1 MNGQAADQGGGR
13 RLSGPARRSF
23 GMILASV
30 MAGALKAMNGQAA
43 DQSGGGRRPIDVDRF
58 VHALAG
64 PRQDVHQLIV
74 DTIAGAAAARQA
86 VLVVCDDAGR
96 TLTVTATR
104 GSPASL
110 LTGSVIAPGAGVIG
124 RTFATRRPQL
134 LSGASALAELR
145 SPFPVEP
152 RSPFPAD
159 LRPRSPVESGSPFPA
174 QPRFPFPA
182 EPRSSPADPEPPSSA
197 DPGPPSPVESGPP
210 SADHWLPF
218 PAGSCISVPL
228 VARGKAQGVITLI
241 DRVGGRPFNQADLSA
256 VQALASP
263 AALALACERV
273 EQARSRLEQAVALDP
288 LTGLLN
294 RGGID
299 ARLRQELDRA
309 RRHHESVALVAIDVD
324 RFKSLNDALGHPGGD
339 AVLKGLAVVFRR
351 SVRTFDLCARFGG
364 DEFAIVMPRAAAADA
379 CRSAERIRR
388 RMEDYW
394 PDAVSPRPAGLRI
407 TASFGVAVSRPDSTP
422 PALVESADRALYAAK
437 SNGRNRVHLES
448 AA

>member
-13 RLSGPARRSF
+13 RLSGPGRRPF

-30 MAGALKAMNGQAA
+30 MAGAMKAMDGQAA
-43 DQSGGGRRPIDVDRF
+43 DQGGVGRRPVDVDRF

-74 DTIAGAAAARQA
+74 DTIAGAVAARQA
-86 VLVVCDDAGR
+86 VLAICDDAGR
-96 TLTVTATR
+96 TSTVAATR
-104 GSPASL
+104 GSPAAL
-110 LTGSVIAPGAGVIG
+110 LTGSV
-124 RTFATRRPQL
+124 T
-134 LSGASALAELR
+134 
-145 SPFPVEP
+145 
-152 RSPFPAD
+152 
-159 LRPRSPVESGSPFPA
+159 
-174 QPRFPFPA
+174 PA
-182 EPRSSPADPEPPSSA
+182 EPQA
-197 DPGPPSPVESGPP
+197 
-210 SADHWLPF
+210 PF
-218 PAGSCISVPL
+218 PAGSCISAPL
-228 VARGKAQGVITLI
+228 VARGKAQGVITLA
-241 DRVGGRPFNQADLSA
+241 DRADGRPFDQADLSA
-256 VQALASP
+256 VQALAAP

-273 EQARSRLEQAVALDP
+273 EQARNRLEQAVALDP

-309 RRHHESVALVAIDVD
+309 RRHRESVALVAIDVD
-324 RFKSLNDALGHPGGD
+324 RFKALNDALGHPGGD
-339 AVLKGLAVVFRR
+339 AILKGLAAVFRQ

-364 DEFAIVMPRAAAADA
+364 DEFAIVMPRAAEAAA

>member
-13 RLSGPARRSF
+13 RP
-23 GMILASV
+23 V
-30 MAGALKAMNGQAA
+30 
-43 DQSGGGRRPIDVDRF
+43 DVDRF

-74 DTIAGAAAARQA
+74 DTIAGAVAARRA
-86 VLVVCDDAGR
+86 VLAVCDDAGR

-110 LTGSVIAPGAGVIG
+110 LTGSVI
-124 RTFATRRPQL
+124 
-134 LSGASALAELR
+134 
-145 SPFPVEP
+145 
-152 RSPFPAD
+152 
-159 LRPRSPVESGSPFPA
+159 
-174 QPRFPFPA
+174 PA
-182 EPRSSPADPEPPSSA
+182 EPRA
-197 DPGPPSPVESGPP
+197 
-210 SADHWLPF
+210 PF
-218 PAGSCISVPL
+218 PACISVPL
-228 VARGKAQGVITLI
+228 VARGKALGVITLA
-241 DRVGGRPFNQADLSA
+241 DRAGDRPFDQADLSA
-256 VQALASP
+256 VQALAAT
-263 AALALACERV
+263 AALALACEQV

-309 RRHHESVALVAIDVD
+309 RRHRESVALVAIDVD
-324 RFKSLNDALGHPGGD
+324 RFKALNDALGHPGGD
-339 AVLKGLAVVFRR
+339 AVLKGLAAVFRR

-364 DEFAIVMPRAAAADA
+364 DEFAIVMPRAAEAAA

-422 PALVESADRALYAAK
+422 PALVERADRALYAAK

>member
-1 MNGQAADQGGGR
+1 MNGRAADRVGGGR
-13 RLSGPARRSF
+13 RLSGPGRRSF

-43 DQSGGGRRPIDVDRF
+43 DQGGGRRPIDVDRF

-74 DTIAGAAAARQA
+74 DTIAGAVAARRGELA
-86 VLVVCDDAGR
+86 VYDDAGR
-96 TLTVTATR
+96 TSTVTATR
-104 GSPASL
+104 GSPAAP
-110 LTGSVIAPGAGVIG
+110 LTGSVVASGTGVIG
-124 RTFATRRPQL
+124 RTFATRRPRL
-134 LSGASALAELR
+134 LSGVGAALAE
-145 SPFPVEP
+145 P
-152 RSPFPAD
+152 RP
-159 LRPRSPVESGSPFPA
+159 
-174 QPRFPFPA
+174 PFPA
-182 EPRSSPADPEPPSSA
+182 EPRFPFLAEPWSSPA
-197 DPGPPSPVESGPP
+197 DPGPPSLVES
-210 SADHWLPF
+210 
-218 PAGSCISVPL
+218 CILMPL
-228 VARGKAQGVITLI
+228 VARGKVQGVITLA
-241 DRVGGRPFNQADLSA
+241 DRAGGRPFDQADLSA
-256 VQALASP
+256 VQALAAP

-273 EQARSRLEQAVALDP
+273 EQARNRLEQAVALDP

-309 RRHHESVALVAIDVD
+309 RRHRESVALVAIDVD
-324 RFKSLNDALGHPGGD
+324 RFKALNDALGHPGGD
-339 AVLKGLAVVFRR
+339 TVLKGLAAVFRR

-364 DEFAIVMPRAAAADA
+364 DEFAIVMPRAAAAAA

-388 RMEDYW
+388 RLEDYW

-422 PALVESADRALYAAK
+422 PALVERADRALYAAK